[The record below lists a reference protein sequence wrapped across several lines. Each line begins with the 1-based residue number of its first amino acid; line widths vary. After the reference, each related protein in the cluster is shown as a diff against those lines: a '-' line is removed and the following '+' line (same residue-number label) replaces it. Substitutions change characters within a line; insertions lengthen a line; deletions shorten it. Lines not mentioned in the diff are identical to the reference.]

1 MTQSNPSDFDP
12 LSRTQILIIMGVTA
26 LILLAIAKVWQ
37 WFGAIALLPWQITG
51 PAVLGGVVLA
61 GAIITMSGLIYRVWP
76 AYRESADSYLQLVI
90 KPLLWPD
97 LIWLGLLP
105 GLSEELLFRG
115 IMLPAFGFDLIA
127 VIASSLIFGV
137 LHLSSWQQWPYVVW
151 ATLVGFFLGYT
162 ALLTGN
168 LAIPIVAH
176 ILTNWVSSALWKY
189 SRASSV

>member
-1 MTQSNPSDFDP
+1 
-12 LSRTQILIIMGVTA
+12 
-26 LILLAIAKVWQ
+26 
-37 WFGAIALLPWQITG
+37 
-51 PAVLGGVVLA
+51 
-61 GAIITMSGLIYRVWP
+61 

-189 SRASSV
+189 SRAGAG